1 MADSKKQKIISQ
13 TNTENKKNE
22 ITQEEDFED
31 MLERAKEVLSKL
43 NAQEITLKESL
54 ALYEQGM
61 QSLKNAQE
69 ILEQAKLQYQEFK
82 D

>member
-1 MADSKKQKIISQ
+1 MADSKKQKIILQ
-13 TNTENKKNE
+13 TDVENKKNE
-22 ITQEEDFED
+22 AIQEEDFES
-31 MLERAKEVLSKL
+31 MLERAKEVLGKL

-69 ILEQAKLQYQEFK
+69 ILEQAKLQYQELK

>member
-22 ITQEEDFED
+22 ITQEEDFEG

>member
-1 MADSKKQKIISQ
+1 
-13 TNTENKKNE
+13 
-22 ITQEEDFED
+22 